1 MDARSNAAGIG
12 SVREPASGW
21 WRREGMKR
29 MATTPPGWYDD
40 GRGALRWWDG
50 AQWTEHVQTPDAEP
64 AAVDA
69 AADPLA
75 TEPVE
80 PAPTLADAATGT
92 APAADSTAPAA
103 DGAALAADGTA
114 PAAYGAAPATD
125 GAAPTPPYETAPEG
139 GYAPSAPPGYPGGF
153 PGGATPSGAFI
164 SATEPKKSK
173 LWILWVVLGVV
184 LLGIVILAT
193 VLIPILI
200 GMFGTTTNGGSGGM
214 PTAEDEDAAV
224 AAVELYDEAWGTGDC
239 DKFEEATTQDFRTF
253 LDITDCASFTAASQ
267 GFIDSVQ
274 DYELAV
280 VSVDSAE
287 DQVTV
292 VTSETYLS
300 LFDAEGNQLDEPA
313 PFEDQYAYI
322 VIPANGGWAINEALD
337 ASQ

>member
-1 MDARSNAAGIG
+1 
-12 SVREPASGW
+12 
-21 WRREGMKR
+21 MKR

-64 AAVDA
+64 ADSA
-69 AADPLA
+69 ATDPL
-75 TEPVE
+75 TSEPVE
-80 PAPTLADAATGT
+80 PAPTLADAATGA
-92 APAADSTAPAA
+92 APAADGTASVADSTAPV
-103 DGAALAADGTA
+103 ADGTA
-114 PAAYGAAPATD
+114 PAADGTEFAAEGTVPAPAVS
-125 GAAPTPPYETAPEG
+125 APTPPYETAPEG
-139 GYAPSAPPGYPGGF
+139 GDAPTAPPGYPGGF

-200 GMFGTTTNGGSGGM
+200 GMFGTIANGGSGGM

-239 DKFEEATTQDFRTF
+239 DKFEESTTEDFRTF

-322 VIPANGGWAINEALD
+322 LIPVNDGWAINEALD
-337 ASQ
+337 ASAQ

>member
-75 TEPVE
+75 AEPVE
-80 PAPTLADAATGT
+80 PAPTLADAATGA
-92 APAADSTAPAA
+92 AP
-103 DGAALAADGTA
+103 AADGTA
-114 PAAYGAAPATD
+114 PAAD

-200 GMFGTTTNGGSGGM
+200 GMFGTATNGESGGM

-239 DKFEEATTQDFRTF
+239 DKFEEATTEDFRVY
-253 LDITDCASFTAASQ
+253 LEIPDCATFTSASQ
-267 GFIDSVQ
+267 GFIDTVQ
-274 DYELAV
+274 DYELSV
-280 VSVDSAE
+280 VSVESAE
-287 DQVTV
+287 GQVTV
-292 VTSETYLS
+292 TTLETYLS
-300 LFDAEGNQLDEPA
+300 LVDDQGAPLETPTPYEDAYSYVVVPA
-313 PFEDQYAYI
+313 G
-322 VIPANGGWAINEALD
+322 GGWAIDAL
-337 ASQ
+337 SVPEQ